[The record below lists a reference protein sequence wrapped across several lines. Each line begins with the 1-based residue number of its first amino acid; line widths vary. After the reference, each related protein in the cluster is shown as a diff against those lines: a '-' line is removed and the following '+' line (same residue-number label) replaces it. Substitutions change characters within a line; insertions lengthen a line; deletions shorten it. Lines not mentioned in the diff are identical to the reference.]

1 MEFNKALTI
10 SVYVANLGK
19 YNEGVLQG
27 AWLTL
32 PQPEEKIQEILKD
45 KVGIEGAYEEYAIHD
60 HEYEKGLEELG
71 YVPNEY
77 TNLHELNLLAAA
89 LQKEPLFS
97 EDLEKIRSWMNE
109 VVGMTSALS
118 DTPVEIANIV
128 LQHDEIPYYSYEYDD
143 PSMSKEEKL
152 GRTLAN
158 NLCTSDGKTIS
169 KVLKESNLEDYFDYE
184 KYGLAVAYDCYLCD
198 DGYIDKSQDGPDS
211 DFYDLKELEDELEGV
226 FEELASEASVDGP
239 ASVKD
244 IAKEAMESSQRLA
257 ADKPVMN
264 EQSKS
269 QERGILAP

>member
-184 KYGLAVAYDCYLCD
+184 KYGLDVAYDCYLCD
-198 DGYIDKSQDGPDS
+198 DGYIDKSQDGPAS

-269 QERGILAP
+269 QERGI